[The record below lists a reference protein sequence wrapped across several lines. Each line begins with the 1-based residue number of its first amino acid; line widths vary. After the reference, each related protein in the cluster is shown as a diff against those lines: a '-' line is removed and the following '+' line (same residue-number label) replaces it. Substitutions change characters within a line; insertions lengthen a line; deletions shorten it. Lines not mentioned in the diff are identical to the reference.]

1 MREYAKMAA
10 QALRF
15 IHAIAIIAGMLVL
28 AHILLFGEFGVEG
41 TILEKF
47 FQTGVVYDEKT
58 DTLAP
63 REINIY
69 GLDIVGVYQPNY
81 LTSSTSYDNFVTG
94 ESYSDVRLTYNG
106 CNYHTGS
113 ALIFALGG
121 TVIMLLMT
129 LIFDNICHML
139 EKTDKDGKLFQ
150 RDIARLLHTTG
161 IFLIEISAVC
171 LITSLLANLL
181 TQNGT
186 ININENFLAM
196 GLFILCL
203 SKYFD
208 YGSKLEE
215 EVGELV

>member
-81 LTSSTSYDNFVTG
+81 FNEFHFLRQF
-94 ESYSDVRLTYNG
+94 
-106 CNYHTGS
+106 
-113 ALIFALGG
+113 
-121 TVIMLLMT
+121 
-129 LIFDNICHML
+129 CH
-139 EKTDKDGKLFQ
+139 
-150 RDIARLLHTTG
+150 RR
-161 IFLIEISAVC
+161 
-171 LITSLLANLL
+171 
-181 TQNGT
+181 
-186 ININENFLAM
+186 
-196 GLFILCL
+196 ILQ
-203 SKYFD
+203 
-208 YGSKLEE
+208 
-215 EVGELV
+215 